1 MSVFQIESPGF
12 QTSKHVFASLKK
24 DHVRRVPLV
33 QTETD
38 DPLTLTAMRLEDD
51 WLLIVS
57 SGVDP
62 NQALEH
68 DKQRWSIETLF
79 GCLKTRGFN
88 LEDTHL
94 RHPERLARLFAL
106 LARVFVWALR
116 TGEIQHEQYPI
127 RQKKRCNA
135 PSNPSS
141 AMASI

>member
-1 MSVFQIESPGF
+1 MARNERQA
-12 QTSKHVFASLKK
+12 KHVFVSLKK
-24 DHVRRVPLV
+24 DHVRRVSLV

-38 DPLTLTAMRLEDD
+38 DPLTLTAMRLGDD

-68 DKQRWSIETLF
+68 YKQRWSIETLF

-116 TGEIQHEQYPI
+116 TGEIQHQKQPI
-127 RQKKRCNA
+127 REKKYGNA
-135 PSNPSS
+135 PLRPSF